1 MSTYSSLLAYLTP
14 AFLHGIGDE
23 NGPTGGAMDWGTSH
37 CSEVR
42 SERSVNEL
50 GEERWWQDDIA
61 ERIVRRSQWMSYRVE
76 RLFK

>member
-1 MSTYSSLLAYLTP
+1 
-14 AFLHGIGDE
+14 
-23 NGPTGGAMDWGTSH
+23 MDWGTSH